1 MKKTRFIAGAIFF
14 GTAFVILATF
24 VTMWLW
30 NWLMPAI
37 FSLGTI
43 NFWQAAG
50 ILILSKILFS
60 GGCHGRSWH
69 SDRKKK
75 YWHSRMEE
83 KWKRIPD
90 EKKEKI
96 FQKMKERGFHK
107 DSETEEQQ
115 SEKES

>member
-1 MKKTRFIAGAIFF
+1 MKKARFIMGAIFF
-14 GTAFVILATF
+14 GTAFIILASF

-43 NFWQAAG
+43 TFWQAAG
-50 ILILSKILFS
+50 ILIFSKILFS
-60 GGCHGRSWH
+60 GGCHGQQWH
-69 SDRKKK
+69 SERRKK

-83 KWKRIPD
+83 KWHKIPK

-96 FQKMKERGFHK
+96 IQKMKEKGFQY
-107 DSETEEQQ
+107 DSE
-115 SEKES
+115 SEKQ